1 MRGGGRRARRNQLAR
16 PSLCVY
22 LWACLAVAGAWITAQ
37 RSGLAHT
44 EVDVTAEAAAGPVV
58 DITGLPSW
66 TLTEGQLG
74 DLELLLMGAFAPLTG
89 FLGAADVAA
98 VTEQGA
104 LADGTPWPVP
114 VVLDVPE
121 SAVPA
126 SATKLTLNDP
136 EGTPLA
142 ILDITGRFP
151 VQQQERYAHTG
162 RHARPE
168 SADAVMVRLSGP
180 VTGFREPE
188 HGPFRA
194 LRRTPAQVRA
204 ELGDGPVLAFATRRP
219 LNSRQI
225 GQLRH
230 FAGQPDPAGPA

>member
-1 MRGGGRRARRNQLAR
+1 MGRGRLGGRAQVAEPMRGGDCQACRNRLAR

-22 LWACLAVAGAWITAQ
+22 PRACLAVAEAWITAQ

-44 EVDVTAEAAAGPVV
+44 EVDVTAEAAAGPAV
-58 DITGLPSW
+58 DITGLSSW

-89 FLGAADVAA
+89 FLGPADVAA

-121 SAVPA
+121 GAVPA
-126 SATKLTLNDP
+126 AATKLTLNDP
-136 EGTPLA
+136 EGAPLA
-142 ILDITGRFP
+142 ILDITGRSP
-151 VQQQERYAHTG
+151 VQQQERYGQMG
-162 RHARPE
+162 RHARPDG
-168 SADAVMVRLSGP
+168 AGAAMVRLSGP

-194 LRRTPAQVRA
+194 LRR
-204 ELGDGPVLAFATRRP
+204 
-219 LNSRQI
+219 
-225 GQLRH
+225 
-230 FAGQPDPAGPA
+230 